1 MNLRRR
7 KPRPLSR
14 EDKTFRDD
22 RLFVIATE
30 DTYSPDRYFR
40 IFHNP
45 RIKVRVLPTEA
56 GFSASSHV
64 LDRLD
69 AFAKEYELTGDDEL
83 WLMLDTDH
91 WAEPNHVANFDR
103 VCKEAVEKGFHLAH
117 SNPCFEIW
125 LLLHVE
131 DLNPSDRFKS
141 CEEVVRR
148 LREALGA
155 YSKRTIPGS
164 CSPSTAAIAVDRAER
179 LDGGSNDRWPQRTGS
194 HVYRV
199 VKALFRT
206 EDTPSH
212 S

>member
-7 KPRPLSR
+7 KPRPLAR

-30 DTYSPDRYFR
+30 DTLAPDHYFR
-40 IFHNP
+40 IFRNP

-56 GFSASSHV
+56 GLSAPEHV

-69 AFAKEYELTGDDEL
+69 GFAKEFELMQEDEL

-91 WAEPNHVANFDR
+91 WAEPNHIANFNR
-103 VCKEAVEKGFHLAH
+103 VCAEATRKGYHLAH

-125 LLLHVE
+125 LLLHVT
-131 DLNPSDRFKS
+131 DLAAADQFKN
-141 CEEVVRR
+141 CAEVVQR
-148 LREALGA
+148 LREALGE
-155 YSKRTIPGS
+155 YSKRTIDPARF
-164 CSPSTAAIAVDRAER
+164 SPDTAALAVARAEK
-179 LDGGSNDRWPQRTGS
+179 LDAASDDRWPQRTGS

-199 VKALFRT
+199 VKKLLRT
-206 EDTPSH
+206 
-212 S
+212 